1 MRSNRVRSL
10 AVAEHIAA
18 TISLAEPPTR
28 VVDLIAGVMIIEHSF
43 TPDEAAEFAE
53 QRLDGVK
60 RGLESILDVATPS
73 GTFARF
79 AFNSSSDEHLQGSC
93 FVPPEEEGTPIA
105 DAKRRRL
112 DFDEYGAFLRGLNWR
127 QFEACCRG
135 ILALLG
141 CKDPRLTASANDQGI
156 DFFGRL
162 SLEGRLDI
170 SSHLPSPDRR
180 LEVWMVG
187 QAKHYSKTR
196 VSTPDLRELV
206 GSVELART
214 GAVADDGRAL
224 QGFEPRVCDPVFYL
238 FLTTGSIS
246 ADGLRLLA
254 ASGVV
259 GLDTGHIATLLT
271 DAGIGL
277 RDGDFDATAALAW
290 VDSNLNS
297 PS

>member
-1 MRSNRVRSL
+1 MSNKRVKSL
-10 AVAEHIAA
+10 AIAEHIAA

-28 VVDLIAGVMIIEHSF
+28 VVDLVANVMVVKYSLSH
-43 TPDEAAEFAE
+43 DEAAEFAE
-53 QRLDGVK
+53 QRLETVK
-60 RGLESILDVATPS
+60 RDLESILDVATFS
-73 GTFARF
+73 GSFVRF
-79 AFNSSSDEHLQGSC
+79 AFNSSSEDHLQGSC
-93 FVPPEEEGTPIA
+93 FVSPEEEGTPLA
-105 DAKRRRL
+105 DSKRRRL
-112 DFDEYGAFLRGLNWR
+112 DFDEYGAFLRGMSWR

-141 CKDPRLTASANDQGI
+141 CKNPRLTASSNDQGI
-156 DFFGRL
+156 DFFGRM

-180 LEVWMVG
+180 FEVWMVG
-187 QAKHYSKTR
+187 QAKHYSRTQ

-224 QGFEPRVCDPVFYL
+224 EGFDPRICDPVFYL

-254 ASGVV
+254 TSGVV
-259 GLDTGHIATLLT
+259 GLDAGHIATLLT
-271 DAGIGL
+271 DAGVGL
-277 RDGDFDATAALAW
+277 RDGAFDAAAALAW
-290 VDSNLNS
+290 VDSNL
-297 PS
+297 